1 MTTDPTALEQ
11 FGKLDVVARL
21 VVEGFMMGQHKSPFK
36 GTSVEFVEHRQY
48 YPGDEVRHIDWRAYG
63 KTGKYFIK
71 EFEDETN
78 LRCYLLVDASG
89 SMAYQGKTLSKFAYA
104 RQLAVALSYMLL
116 QQRDSVGLITF
127 DTRIRERLEPSA
139 RPFTFT
145 RISEALGG
153 IRPGGETSLARVFQ
167 QILPTL
173 KRRSLIIMLTD
184 SFDALP
190 PLKVALEQYRHRRHE
205 VLLFQIVAPEEET
218 FPFTKPTQ
226 FRSLE
231 SSHRL
236 LVDPLRLRRHYQKQY
251 TKFCADLRDIAG
263 NAGVEFQKM
272 ITSEPYAQA
281 LGAFLASRSRQK
293 SKR

>member
-1 MTTDPTALEQ
+1 MTSDPTALEQ

-89 SMAYQGKTLSKFAYA
+89 SMAYAGKTLSKFAYA

-116 QQRDSVGLITF
+116 LQRDSVGLITF
-127 DTRIRERLEPSA
+127 DTGIRERLEPSA
-139 RPFTFT
+139 RPLTFT
-145 RISEALGG
+145 RIAEALGKL
-153 IRPGGETSLARVFQ
+153 RPGGETSLARSLQ

-173 KRRSLIIMLTD
+173 KRRSLIVLLTD

-190 PLKVALEQYRHRRHE
+190 PLKVALDQYRHRRHE

-218 FPFTKPTQ
+218 FPFSKPTQ

-231 SSHRL
+231 SAHRL
-236 LVDPLRLRRHYQKQY
+236 LVDPLRLRKHYQQQY
-251 TKFCADLRDIAG
+251 TKFCADLRDITG

-272 ITSEPYAQA
+272 VTDQPYAQA

-293 SKR
+293 SKG